1 MTTYEVS
8 TVINRPVDV
17 VVKELMNPDNF
28 VYWHTGLEKYEL
40 VQGKPGEVDSI
51 GRLHYSKDGNSYVVE
66 HKLVYMDPG
75 RKYVS
80 QITGDTLTAKVET
93 TLISQGNMT
102 EVYRLWSGRAKALP
116 LRFMLPLL
124 RGKMMRQSKAEL
136 ETFRELVESKGVD
149 FSA

>member
-1 MTTYEVS
+1 
-8 TVINRPVDV
+8 
-17 VVKELMNPDNF
+17 MNPDNF

-40 VQGKPGEVDSI
+40 VQGRPGEVDWV

-66 HKLVYMDPG
+66 DKLVYMDPG

-116 LRFMLPLL
+116 LRLMLPFL
-124 RGKMMRQSKAEL
+124 RGKMMKQSRAEL
-136 ETFRELVESKGVD
+136 EAFKELVESRGAD